1 MEDWRCYSVQLGHE
15 RSSDKGTFQ
24 QRSESSEGVAKQK
37 SGRRGFCVEATSG
50 KAQKRD
56 QA

>member
-1 MEDWRCYSVQLGHE
+1 MEDWRCYSVQFGHE
-15 RSSDKGTFQ
+15 RSSDKGTFE
-24 QRSESSEGVAKQK
+24 QRSKAVREWAKQK